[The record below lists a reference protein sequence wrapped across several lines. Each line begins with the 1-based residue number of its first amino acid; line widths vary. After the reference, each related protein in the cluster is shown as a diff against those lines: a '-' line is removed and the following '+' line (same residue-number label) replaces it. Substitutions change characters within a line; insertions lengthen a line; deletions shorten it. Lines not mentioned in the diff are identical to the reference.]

1 MNFLP
6 KPKNNQKKLPKKA
19 FVHKIC
25 AFNVDEIDQR
35 SKYFLAFAAITV
47 SAILGSDYNKLDD
60 LKNGKKLIS
69 IETLLRE
76 GKEKN
81 R

>member
-1 MNFLP
+1 
-6 KPKNNQKKLPKKA
+6 
-19 FVHKIC
+19 
-25 AFNVDEIDQR
+25 
-35 SKYFLAFAAITV
+35 V

>member
-1 MNFLP
+1 MS
-6 KPKNNQKKLPKKA
+6 
-19 FVHKIC
+19 
-25 AFNVDEIDQR
+25 R
-35 SKYFLAFAAITV
+35 YFLAFAAITV

-76 GKEKN
+76 GKKEK
-81 R
+81 